1 MVNKKDFAEV
11 YLGISGALISWS
23 KSRYKE
29 EHPGNLVVFNS
40 NVCTK
45 DGKIWH
51 GDLDVTR
58 SKENLS
64 MLSNALD
71 EDIYVLREMDGR
83 FENEDNPKIDEFAAK
98 FTPSGDAIKG
108 KLYES
113 FELW

>member
-1 MVNKKDFAEV
+1 MINKEEFANV
-11 YLGISGALISWS
+11 YLGYSGSLISWS
-23 KSRYKE
+23 KSQYRE
-29 EHPGNLVVFNS
+29 DHPENLVVFNS

-45 DGKIWH
+45 NGKIWY
-51 GDLDVTR
+51 GDIDVTR

-83 FENEDNPKIDEFAAK
+83 FENENNPKIDTFAAK

-113 FELW
+113 FDL